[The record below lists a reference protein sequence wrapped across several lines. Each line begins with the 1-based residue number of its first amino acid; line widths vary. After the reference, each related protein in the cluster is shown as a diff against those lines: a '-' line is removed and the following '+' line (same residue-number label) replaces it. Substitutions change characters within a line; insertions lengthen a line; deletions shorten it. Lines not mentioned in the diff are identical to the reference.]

1 MRKESDENL
10 ERADGGGG
18 VERALSGGVKLSNL
32 QNLSDKL
39 QAEIKEAIEDAKAE
53 IKEAEA
59 MIKEAEAKIK
69 EAEGEIE
76 EIFEKIQNT
85 NDENAKIFLAGT
97 IERRKKTIEQCQ
109 TTIKQCQGR
118 IEVQTTRK
126 DEECARLAQIRD
138 KLYCSLVMGDR
149 ESYGTA
155 WRSPFFSI
163 SPFDC
168 L

>member
-1 MRKESDENL
+1 VWSDEN
-10 ERADGGGG
+10 
-18 VERALSGGVKLSNL
+18 LSGGVKLSNL
-32 QNLSDKL
+32 QNMSDKL
-39 QAEIKEAIEDAKAE
+39 QAEIEKAIEEAKAEIEEAEAEIEEAEAE

-59 MIKEAEAKIK
+59 
-69 EAEGEIE
+69 EIQ
-76 EIFEKIQNT
+76 EIFEKKQNT

-97 IERRKKTIEQCQ
+97 IERRIKTIKQCQ
-109 TTIKQCQGR
+109 TTIDQCQTTIDQCQRR
-118 IEVQTTRK
+118 IE
-126 DEECARLAQIRD
+126 EECARLAQIRD
-138 KLYCSLVMGDR
+138 KLYSSLVMGDR